1 MEASEVGRA
10 DQSSAAFSWRLF
22 GVLVGMLSVGYVAI
36 IPYSLT
42 LGANALK
49 TLTPRVPFPLLIA
62 AQTLQGI
69 VLFSILAGVGLFTAG
84 HIGLGA
90 PILQKWTE
98 GRSVRDEVRRIIRP
112 ALLVGVIGS
121 IILLAIEVLIFT
133 PLLSKDLARLGITMP
148 ATLNP
153 PAWQGLL
160 GSLYG
165 PFDEE
170 IVMRLFLL
178 TVLAWL
184 GSRIWKSGSRRPSTA
199 VLWTAN
205 ILASVLFG
213 LSHLPATAAAGLPI
227 DAVVVGRAV
236 VLNGLLGVG
245 FGWLYFT
252 NGLESAMLAHFSA
265 DIILHV
271 IAPLLGAF

>member
-1 MEASEVGRA
+1 VSAGICIARPIPGEPRPWVCGR
-10 DQSSAAFSWRLF
+10 
-22 GVLVGMLSVGYVAI
+22 
-36 IPYSLT
+36 
-42 LGANALK
+42 
-49 TLTPRVPFPLLIA
+49 
-62 AQTLQGI
+62 
-69 VLFSILAGVGLFTAG
+69 
-84 HIGLGA
+84 
-90 PILQKWTE
+90 
-98 GRSVRDEVRRIIRP
+98 RSVRGRFD
-112 ALLVGVIGS
+112 GS
-121 IILLAIEVLIFT
+121 NCGWWDRSI
-133 PLLSKDLARLGITMP
+133 
-148 ATLNP
+148 P

-178 TVLAWL
+178 TVLSWL
-184 GSRIWKSGSRRPSTA
+184 GSRIWKSGARRPSIA

-227 DAVVVGRAV
+227 DTVVVSRAI

-252 NGLESAMLAHFSA
+252 DGLESAMLAHFSA
-265 DIILHV
+265 DIIIHV
-271 IAPLLGAF
+271 IAPLLAIV

>member
-1 MEASEVGRA
+1 MEKTAVPGADRSSEPFR
-10 DQSSAAFSWRLF
+10 WRLF
-22 GVLVGMLSVGYVAI
+22 GLLVALLIVGYVAI

-42 LGANALK
+42 LEAGALK
-49 TLTPRVPFPLLIA
+49 TLTSRLPLPLLIA

-69 VLFSILAGVGLFTAG
+69 VAYSILAGIGLFAAG
-84 HIGLGA
+84 RIGLGA
-90 PILQKWTE
+90 PIFRKWIE
-98 GRSVRDEVRRIIRP
+98 GQPVKDDIRRIVRP
-112 ALLVGVIGS
+112 ALLVGLVGS
-121 IILLAIEVLIFT
+121 LIVLAIEVLIFT
-133 PLLSKDLARLGITMP
+133 PLLSQELAKTGISMP

-160 GSLYG
+160 ASLYG

-170 IVMRLFLL
+170 ILMRLFLL

-184 GSRIWKSGSRRPSTA
+184 GSRIWKSDSRRPRGA

-213 LSHLPATAAAGLPI
+213 LGHLPATAAAGLPI
-227 DAVVVGRAV
+227 DPLVISRAV

-252 NGLESAMLAHFSA
+252 DGLESAMLAHFSA
-265 DIILHV
+265 DIVLHV
-271 IAPLLGAF
+271 IVPLLAIL